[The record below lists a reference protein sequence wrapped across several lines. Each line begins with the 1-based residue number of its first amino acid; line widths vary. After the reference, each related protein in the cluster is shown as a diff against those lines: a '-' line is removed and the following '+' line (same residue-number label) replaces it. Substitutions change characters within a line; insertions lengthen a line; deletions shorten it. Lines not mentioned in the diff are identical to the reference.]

1 MNVPVVVLCMSLA
14 GASTSLAYPA
24 YTVNMLDIAP
34 RYASVVMGLC
44 NTVGTTAGFISPVV
58 VGFMTEGK
66 VSEVVSNSHTLKVPH
81 FVLDCWITFL
91 SASLSVA
98 CFLFVC
104 LFVC

>member
-66 VSEVVSNSHTLKVPH
+66 VSR
-81 FVLDCWITFL
+81 F
-91 SASLSVA
+91 
-98 CFLFVC
+98 
-104 LFVC
+104 